1 MSEFNSATLI
11 YPMNKEFQSRNI
23 QNYIF
28 YLLIFV
34 NFPTLDFLLVK
45 IKEREFKKYFCHS
58 VLYFYTNSFF
68 PIFFW
73 EKKYFQQ
80 RHEKSTCKIMPI
92 VGGFVYFL
100 LLDLIEVLRHKSPLE
115 MTNFGDP
122 NNCGNGSTTNFFS
135 IGGTK
140 KTE

>member
-1 MSEFNSATLI
+1 M
-11 YPMNKEFQSRNI
+11 YVPKNI
-23 QNYIF
+23 FIHTHF
-28 YLLIFV
+28 ALSSLE
-34 NFPTLDFLLVK
+34 K
-45 IKEREFKKYFCHS
+45 
-58 VLYFYTNSFF
+58 
-68 PIFFW
+68 
-73 EKKYFQQ
+73 KKYFQQ
-80 RHEKSTCKIMPI
+80 RHEKSTCKVMPI